1 MALIRQF
8 YHDAKWYA
16 AGGSK
21 SKDGSL
27 EAFNQNKNLLQIFN
41 AGDKLNI
48 LRADKIG
55 DEFGINYIIKG
66 SGNEL
71 ERIEEVKKTNA
82 TLLIPINF
90 PDAYDVSDAFLA
102 EQVVL
107 SDMKFWNQAPYN
119 LKVLAENNINFA
131 LTTADLKN
139 PKDFLN
145 NLRKAVE
152 LGFPKEKA
160 IAALTEIP
168 AKIANQSNIGS
179 LKKEI

>member
-1 MALIRQF
+1 MGSMALIKQL

-21 SKDGSL
+21 TKDISL
-27 EAFNQNKNLLQIFN
+27 DVFNQNKNLLQIFN

-55 DEFGINYIIKG
+55 DEFGINYLIKG

-71 ERIEEVKKTNA
+71 ERIEEIKKTNA
-82 TLLIPINF
+82 SLIIPINF
-90 PDAYDVSDAFLA
+90 PDAYDVSDSYLA

-119 LKVLAENNINFA
+119 PKILAENNINFA

-139 PKDFLN
+139 SKDFLS
-145 NLRKAVE
+145 AC
-152 LGFPKEKA
+152 
-160 IAALTEIP
+160 LT
-168 AKIANQSNIGS
+168 QRVF
-179 LKKEI
+179 